1 MLKPVLQLA
10 AVGIAGVVLLKLA
23 ALLVFPLLGLL
34 FKILLVC
41 AVVFFAMRLLRTRK
55 DAEAET
61 NPWRVIQSEPV
72 PFNVPETK
80 PSDSLWRR

>member
-23 ALLVFPLLGLL
+23 ALLVFPLLGIL

-41 AVVFFAMRLLRTRK
+41 AVVYFAMRLLRKRK
-55 DAEAET
+55 DGEAPAT
-61 NPWRVIQSEPV
+61 
-72 PFNVPETK
+72 
-80 PSDSLWRR
+80 

>member
-23 ALLVFPLLGLL
+23 ALLVFPLLGIL

-41 AVVFFAMRLLRTRK
+41 AVVYFVMRLLRKRK
-55 DAEAET
+55 DGEAPAT
-61 NPWRVIQSEPV
+61 
-72 PFNVPETK
+72 
-80 PSDSLWRR
+80 

>member
-23 ALLVFPLLGLL
+23 ALLVFPLLGIL

-41 AVVFFAMRLLRTRK
+41 AAVYFVMRLLRKRK
-55 DAEAET
+55 DGEAPAT
-61 NPWRVIQSEPV
+61 
-72 PFNVPETK
+72 
-80 PSDSLWRR
+80 

>member
-23 ALLVFPLLGLL
+23 ALLVFPLLGIL

-41 AVVFFAMRLLRTRK
+41 AVVYFVMRLVRRRK
-55 DAEAET
+55 DGEAPAT
-61 NPWRVIQSEPV
+61 
-72 PFNVPETK
+72 
-80 PSDSLWRR
+80 

>member
-23 ALLVFPLLGLL
+23 ALLVFPLLGIL

-41 AVVFFAMRLLRTRK
+41 TAVYFVMRLLRKRK
-55 DAEAET
+55 DGEAPAT
-61 NPWRVIQSEPV
+61 
-72 PFNVPETK
+72 
-80 PSDSLWRR
+80 

>member
-41 AVVFFAMRLLRTRK
+41 AVVFFAMRLLRKRK
-55 DAEAET
+55 DGEAPAT
-61 NPWRVIQSEPV
+61 
-72 PFNVPETK
+72 
-80 PSDSLWRR
+80 